1 MALKL
6 DTCLYIQSNH
16 LARILSRMA
25 DDAFR
30 EVGLSPSHAFLLM
43 KVQDEPGVQPSRL
56 SEILHLSPST
66 ITRLIEKM
74 ENKGYLERVS
84 RGRATSVEPTSQLKA
99 KEKAIRQAWNSLQ
112 EQYRGVLGDRYTE
125 VLTEMSVK
133 AIDQLE
139 EGH

>member
-74 ENKGYLERVS
+74 ENKGFLERVS
-84 RGRATSVEPTSQLKA
+84 KGRATSVEPTSQLKA